1 MANWRPLHQQRPVK
15 CETQTWFWSSASTCR
30 HHVSN
35 GTEML
40 LHPLH
45 RKMTQNGFFTGRP
58 MSFFDITSETMLV
71 EVFCSHT
78 EKGLWVRKQLSGFQV
93 IRFRLFG
100 FSGSLNIDSAD
111 RQPSTQNVALASS
124 SCTNITT
131 NDFLSSKQRAIGQE
145 MSDCLQM
152 LFGAK
157 WKGVKAEVMLD
168 EETAALQHTLRH

>member
-1 MANWRPLHQQRPVK
+1 MTPRHGSGALPAHVGIMSVMALKCCYIPCTEKWHKMGSSPADRCHFLTLQVK
-15 CETQTWFWSSASTCR
+15 PCWS
-30 HHVSN
+30 
-35 GTEML
+35 
-40 LHPLH
+40 
-45 RKMTQNGFFTGRP
+45 
-58 MSFFDITSETMLV
+58 

-78 EKGLWVRKQLSGFQV
+78 EKGLWVRKQLSSFQV
-93 IRFRLFG
+93 IRFRHFG

-124 SCTNITT
+124 SCMNITP